1 VKPANKKPHSATIV
15 ALPEAADVTD
25 ATLVARARAG
35 DRWAKDAIVRRHAA
49 AVAGTVA
56 RLVGDLDEA
65 QDLVQ
70 ETFTAALAELADL
83 RDASALRAWLLQIA
97 VRKVH
102 RRFRLQKLLRV
113 LGLAP
118 GDASGLA
125 ELASAEASPEQRV
138 ELALL
143 DGALT
148 KLSAAE
154 RVAWSLRHVEGMRLD
169 EVASACGC
177 SLATAKRRV
186 AAADALVRKHVE
198 LDPEG
203 DA

>member
-1 VKPANKKPHSATIV
+1 MKPANKKPHSATIV

-35 DRWAKDAIVRRHAA
+35 DRWAKDVIVRRHAG

-118 GDASGLA
+118 GYASGLA

-143 DGALT
+143 DRALT

-154 RVAWSLRHVEGMRLD
+154 RVAWSLRRVEGMRLD
-169 EVASACGC
+169 EVASTCGC
-177 SLATAKRRV
+177 SLATAKRRI